1 MFIAAVIV
9 SALLVAVLLGSGRA
23 KLVREKAVV
32 EMMATVGFPE
42 DRLWLLAGAEFVG
55 AVGLVG
61 GLFWAP
67 LGIAAA
73 IGVILYFAG
82 AIGSHLRVRDYK
94 GIAPATGLLLFAVS
108 TLVLRVASLGR

>member
-9 SALLVAVLLGSGRA
+9 SGLLAAVLLGSGRA

-32 EMMATVGFPE
+32 EMMATVGVPE
-42 DRLWLLAGAEFVG
+42 DKLWLLASAEFAG

-82 AIGSHLRVRDYK
+82 AVGSHLRVRDLK
-94 GIAPATGLLLFAVS
+94 GIAPAAALLLLAVA
-108 TLVLRVASLGR
+108 TLAVRVASLG